1 MAEAIALAKI
11 VMKVRY
17 LRAIM
22 FDLQCIQV
30 KPKKIESTVTI
41 IYVYNTA
48 TLAIET
54 GNDFTHV
61 VKHTTVKI
69 RFLQRMYATQNHF
82 PAPIAHIRILQVY

>member
-30 KPKKIESTVTI
+30 KPKKMAETKPPVNAPST
-41 IYVYNTA
+41 
-48 TLAIET
+48 T
-54 GNDFTHV
+54 GNPSGGGRGNNPP
-61 VKHTTVKI
+61 KPKK
-69 RFLQRMYATQNHF
+69 
-82 PAPIAHIRILQVY
+82 